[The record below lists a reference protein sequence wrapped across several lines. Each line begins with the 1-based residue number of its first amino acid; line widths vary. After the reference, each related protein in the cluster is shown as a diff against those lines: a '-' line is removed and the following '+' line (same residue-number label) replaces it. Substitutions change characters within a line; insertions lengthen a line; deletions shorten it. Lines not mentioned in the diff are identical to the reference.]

1 VGGVLELREVAA
13 GYGSVEAVRNVT
25 LTVPDGA
32 TVALLGRNGAGK
44 TTTLR
49 VISGVVRPRRGEVWF
64 EGERID
70 GHRPDA
76 IARRG
81 VAHVP
86 EGRHVFPA
94 LSVMEN
100 LATGAYWRRLGRANV
115 RREAEKVLEYFPA
128 LAHHCRQPAGS
139 LSGGEQQ
146 MLAVARALIARPRLL
161 MVDEP
166 SLGLSPV
173 MVDELYERLRLLNR
187 EEKVT
192 VLLVEQYVDLALEI
206 ADYAYVLESGRLKL
220 EGFAPDL
227 LRDDEVVRA
236 YLGG

>member
-1 VGGVLELREVAA
+1 MLELREVAA
-13 GYGSVEAVRNVT
+13 SYGSVEAIRNVT
-25 LTVPDGA
+25 LTVRAGT

-64 EGERID
+64 EGERLD
-70 GHRPDA
+70 GQRPDE

-86 EGRHVFPA
+86 EGRHVFPG

-100 LATGAYWRRLGRANV
+100 LATGAYWRRFNRRDV

-128 LAHHCRQPAGS
+128 LIPHRRQPAGS

-146 MLAVARALIARPRLL
+146 MVAIARALIARPSLI
-161 MVDEP
+161 VADEP
-166 SLGLSPV
+166 TASL
-173 MVDELYERLRLLNR
+173 D
-187 EEKVT
+187 VT
-192 VLLVEQYVDLALEI
+192 TTAEI
-206 ADYAYVLESGRLKL
+206 V
-220 EGFAPDL
+220 DL
-227 LRDDEVVRA
+227 LRLTRQSGLAIALVSHDEALLAAVADRIVRIRDGLTA
-236 YLGG
+236 PGPGPRPGAAGYQGA

>member
-13 GYGSVEAVRNVT
+13 SYGSVEAVRSVT

-64 EGERID
+64 EGQRLD
-70 GHRPDA
+70 GLRPDA
-76 IARRG
+76 IARLG

-100 LATGAYWRRLGRANV
+100 LATGAYWRRLGRGDV
-115 RREAEKVLEYFPA
+115 RREATQVLEYFPA
-128 LAHHCRQPAGS
+128 LLPHRRQPAGS

-146 MLAVARALIARPRLL
+146 MLAIARALIARPRLL

-173 MVDELYERLRLLNR
+173 LVDELYKRLRVLNR

-206 ADYAYVLESGRLKL
+206 ADYAYVLEKGELVLQGPARDL
-220 EGFAPDL
+220 ESHP
-227 LRDDEVVRA
+227 EVVSA
-236 YLGG
+236 YVG

>member
-1 VGGVLELREVAA
+1 VAGVLELREVAA
-13 GYGSVEAVRNVT
+13 SYGSVEAVRNVT

-64 EGERID
+64 EGQRLD
-70 GHRPDA
+70 GRRPDA
-76 IARRG
+76 IARLG

-100 LATGAYWRRLGRANV
+100 LATGAYWRRLGRGDV
-115 RREAEKVLEYFPA
+115 RREADNVLEYFPA
-128 LAHHCRQPAGS
+128 LIPHRRQPAGS

-146 MLAVARALIARPRLL
+146 MLAIARALIARPRLL

-173 MVDELYERLRLLNR
+173 LVDELYERLRVLNR

-206 ADYAYVLESGRLKL
+206 ADYAYVLEKGELVLQGPARDL
-220 EGFAPDL
+220 ESHP
-227 LRDDEVVRA
+227 EVVSA
-236 YLGG
+236 YVG

>member
-13 GYGSVEAVRNVT
+13 SYGSVEAVRNVT

-32 TVALLGRNGAGK
+32 TVAILGRNGAGK

-64 EGERID
+64 EGQRLD
-70 GHRPDA
+70 GQRPDA
-76 IARRG
+76 IARLG

-100 LATGAYWRRLGRANV
+100 LATGAYWRRMGRGDL
-115 RREAEKVLEYFPA
+115 RREANQVLEYFPA
-128 LAHHCRQPAGS
+128 LLPHRRQPAGS

-146 MLAVARALIARPRLL
+146 MLAIARALIARPRLL

-173 MVDELYERLRLLNR
+173 LVDELYERLRVLNR

-206 ADYAYVLESGRLKL
+206 ADYAYVLEKGELVLQGPARDL
-220 EGFAPDL
+220 ESHP
-227 LRDDEVVRA
+227 EVVSA
-236 YLGG
+236 YVG

>member
-1 VGGVLELREVAA
+1 MLELREVAA
-13 GYGSVEAVRNVT
+13 SYGSVEAVRNVT

-64 EGERID
+64 EGQRLD
-70 GHRPDA
+70 GQRPDE
-76 IARRG
+76 IARLG

-100 LATGAYWRRLGRANV
+100 LATGAYWRRLGRGDV
-115 RREAEKVLEYFPA
+115 RREATQVLEYFPA
-128 LAHHCRQPAGS
+128 LLPHRRQPAGS

-146 MLAVARALIARPRLL
+146 MLAIARALIARPRLL

-173 MVDELYERLRLLNR
+173 LVDELYERLRVLNR

-206 ADYAYVLESGRLKL
+206 ADYAYVLEKGELVLQGPARDL
-220 EGFAPDL
+220 ESHP
-227 LRDDEVVRA
+227 EVVSA
-236 YLGG
+236 YVG